1 MDKFNFNSRETY
13 LAFRSEWKKEYLQ
26 LSNEIRELKARW
38 TAEIKSGIGG
48 STIYSLLQ
56 RRKRAATMMQT
67 LEEAK
72 VEAAHQ
78 WAANRQGEAA

>member
-13 LAFRSEWKKEYLQ
+13 LAFRNEWKKEYLQ
-26 LSNEIRELKARW
+26 LSNEIRELKARL
-38 TAEIKSGIGG
+38 TAEIKRGKIG

-56 RRKRAATMMQT
+56 RRRRAATMMQT

-72 VEAAHQ
+72 VEAARQ